1 MGGRFRADKAWT
13 AMLSPYLRFGDL
25 SPRYVDWRVCQAL
38 PQEMRHLFLKR
49 VVWRDKAGAADK
61 LVLTRSRP

>member
-1 MGGRFRADKAWT
+1 
-13 AMLSPYLRFGDL
+13 MLSPYLRFGDL

-38 PQEMRHLFLKR
+38 PHEMRHLFLKR